1 MKNKI
6 LRVALLVLAI
16 VIIVV
21 LAVLGVTRLIDKKPE
36 ASVKSFVEALKAGDF
51 ETVKKYTSDET
62 WTALEIVDNSED
74 EDLEMMK
81 LYFKCLNIK
90 VVQVTKSRNQAIVKA
105 EITNK
110 DLKTILGNYIQE
122 ALKLALQNI
131 SSKEDQETMENQLK
145 EYFKS
150 QFESE
155 EITNVN
161 NTVDIVLNKV
171 DGQWKVVV
179 DENLRD
185 ALLPG
190 LSEVSNM
197 YSFAA

>member
-51 ETVKKYTSDET
+51 ETAKKYTSDET
-62 WTALEIVDNSED
+62 WTALEIADNS

-81 LYFKCLNIK
+81 LYFKSLDIK

-155 EITNVN
+155 EITNVT

>member
-6 LRVALLVLAI
+6 LKVALLVLAI

-21 LAVLGVTRLIDKKPE
+21 LAVLGVTRLIDKKPDE
-36 ASVKSFVEALKAGDF
+36 SVKSFVEALKVGDF
-51 ETVKKYTSDET
+51 ETAQKYTSDET
-62 WTALEIVDNSED
+62 WTALEIADNSED

-81 LYFKCLNIK
+81 LYFKCLDIK

-155 EITNVN
+155 EITNVT

>member
-51 ETVKKYTSDET
+51 ETAKKYTSDET
-62 WTALEIVDNSED
+62 WTALEIADNS

-81 LYFKCLNIK
+81 LYFKSLNIK

-155 EITNVN
+155 EITNVT

>member
-1 MKNKI
+1 
-6 LRVALLVLAI
+6 
-16 VIIVV
+16 
-21 LAVLGVTRLIDKKPE
+21 
-36 ASVKSFVEALKAGDF
+36 
-51 ETVKKYTSDET
+51 
-62 WTALEIVDNSED
+62 
-74 EDLEMMK
+74 MMK

-155 EITNVN
+155 EITNVT